1 MILSFSLTSKL
12 ARERGI
18 PDPLYTHVKT
28 VSRRSWSNKHA
39 ATWIKAYKEGRIVH
53 DAWSNAPFVKG
64 ACKIGTFKLTCE
76 PYLEYLQDMP
86 ESDVLLEGGFWET
99 AQDYIREFSN
109 GDDNQTVWVIRWEDF
124 KPIQNLREF
133 K

>member
-1 MILSFSLTSKL
+1 MILSFAITSKL
-12 ARERGI
+12 AKQRGI

-28 VSRRSWSNKHA
+28 VSRRFWSNKHA
-39 ATWIKAYKEGRIVH
+39 ATWIKAYKEGRIIH

-64 ACKIGTFKLTCE
+64 ARKIGTFKLTCE

-86 ESDVLLEGGFWET
+86 LCDVLLEGGFWNT
-99 AQDYIREFSN
+99 AQDYINQFSN
-109 GDDNQTVWVIRWEDF
+109 GDDNQTVWVIRWENF
-124 KPIQNLREF
+124 KPIQNLKEF